1 MIIPTQIANLES
13 KLTEILQTLDKVN
26 FENFLSSTE
35 TKYSELLKRMSKLET
50 EIKKI
55 NNKNLEKSNNSVDEG
70 NLIEK
75 IQKIVKDSL
84 NSFVVDKDLLDSK
97 DKQINLLMEELEEKT
112 KEIQKLKKNK
122 AEKDEVNRLKQAL
135 SSKEQEL
142 NACKTQLSKKDNFEQ
157 ELNDMVTV
165 LREKQNE
172 NARIHAE
179 LYNMQ
184 NELLRLRSVENELT
198 SKSKELE
205 SCKKECDQLAIT
217 LSEKNDIIHD
227 LLIKSKESII
237 PASSQT
243 NTPDKVVNN
252 DLESMHQTDLNETP
266 KRVVLLGDSL
276 LKQVIPERL
285 LPSGYDGKID
295 KYEAYRIDDIANAVE
310 NEVLKDAD
318 VILLH
323 SGTNDIKTETSET
336 CLDKMTS
343 TVAFLQEINPDVK
356 IILSNIA
363 PRGDAE
369 VLDIN
374 RQEFNIK
381 LLKEYSLDPDVTISD
396 NNNLSRHGSII
407 EKFYGRDN
415 VHLNR
420 EGTKILASNISK
432 SLKAVLGIKQQF
444 KRSNR
449 GNNNRNNFRSRH
461 PTQKYRSR

>member
-1 MIIPTQIANLES
+1 MNFDHVKCSIFDNINVDSQEGPPLKVILRIYFKTSCLTVQGLGLKWFSSELFPAIKNKFNSLIETFQLSSETSTVTISQTLPSTSVIERKNSSPVSMRVQPSLIPVSVSPSKYYKSPVKIQQNSSGKSSQHVPTQIANLES
-13 KLTEILQTLDKVN
+13 KLTETLQTLDKVN

-35 TKYSELLKRMSKLET
+35 TKYGELLKRMSKLET

-55 NNKNLEKSNNSVDEG
+55 NNKNLEKSINSVDEG

-97 DKQINLLMEELEEKT
+97 DKQINLLMEEHEEKT
-112 KEIQKLKKNK
+112 NEIQKLKKNK

-252 DLESMHQTDLNETP
+252 DLESMYQTDLNETP

-276 LKQVIPERL
+276 LKQVIP
-285 LPSGYDGKID
+285 
-295 KYEAYRIDDIANAVE
+295 
-310 NEVLKDAD
+310 
-318 VILLH
+318 
-323 SGTNDIKTETSET
+323 
-336 CLDKMTS
+336 
-343 TVAFLQEINPDVK
+343 
-356 IILSNIA
+356 
-363 PRGDAE
+363 
-369 VLDIN
+369 
-374 RQEFNIK
+374 
-381 LLKEYSLDPDVTISD
+381 
-396 NNNLSRHGSII
+396 
-407 EKFYGRDN
+407 
-415 VHLNR
+415 
-420 EGTKILASNISK
+420 
-432 SLKAVLGIKQQF
+432 
-444 KRSNR
+444 
-449 GNNNRNNFRSRH
+449 
-461 PTQKYRSR
+461 